1 MRGMF
6 VNFDL
11 INENREIMQ
20 CLERNN
26 ISLNRVNEDKTTNTY
41 VYKMVEL
48 CKK

>member
-20 CLERNN
+20 CLERNT

-41 VYKMVEL
+41 VYKMFEL